1 MEKKYCLYCHT
12 TPSGKRYIGVTSR
25 NPLRRWNGGH
35 GYFDSPYFYQA
46 IKKYG
51 WENIKHEI
59 WYEGLSEQEASDL
72 EKELIAAYETNDR
85 GKGYNIDLGG
95 IAVGKVM
102 SEETKRKIGDKHR
115 GRYTEAQIEA
125 TKHRRP
131 ANYHHSDEIKKLI
144 GDSHRG
150 KPLSEEH
157 KKKLSEAHKG
167 KKLKSEVV
175 ESIRQRNMKPID
187 KFDLDGN
194 YICSYPSIRDA
205 AKEHNA
211 CEASIGACCRGK
223 SAKSY
228 GFVWRYSAEVQDG

>member
-12 TPSGKRYIGVTSR
+12 TPSGKRYIGITSR

-72 EKELIAAYETNDR
+72 EKELIASYETNDR
-85 GKGYNIDLGG
+85 SKGYNIDLGG
-95 IAVGKVM
+95 ITVGKVL
-102 SEETKRKIGDKHR
+102 SEETKRKIGDSHR
-115 GRYTEAQIEA
+115 GRYTDAQIEA
-125 TKHRRP
+125 TKHRKP
-131 ANYHHSDEIKKLI
+131 ANYHHSEEIKKLI
-144 GDSHRG
+144 GDSRRG

-167 KKLKSEVV
+167 
-175 ESIRQRNMKPID
+175 MKPTNLEQLRQCNLKTVD

-194 YICSYPSIRDA
+194 YICSYPSIKEA
-205 AKEHNA
+205 AEKHGVKA
-211 CEASIGACCRGK
+211 PSISACCRGK
-223 SAKSY
+223 VEKSA
-228 GFVWRYSAEVQDG
+228 GFVWRYSAEVQNG